1 MGSAQRVVIAED
13 EAIIRLDLREI
24 LEEDGFIVVGETGR
38 GEEVDSIVRD
48 THPDL
53 AILDIKMPGMDGIEV
68 ARQIREQY
76 NVPAV
81 ILTAFSQRDLIEQA
95 RDAGVL
101 AYLVKPFQRREL
113 TAAIALAVSRFEE
126 EQALEAEDSLPGNG
140 VAEDKLQTR
149 KLVDEAKG
157 VLEIQYKL
165 SEPEA
170 FRFIQQTAMDS
181 RTRMSEV
188 AKRVISGELRP
199 DRLDGEHRQQP

>member
-1 MGSAQRVVIAED
+1 VVIAED

-126 EQALEAEDSLPGNG
+126 EKALEAEDALPEDG

-157 VLEIQYKL
+157 ALEIQYKL

-199 DRLDGEHRQQP
+199 DGSDTEHR

>member
-76 NVPAV
+76 NIPAV